1 MIFTGR
7 EKEAILPKA
16 LVESEMHLDDR
27 VCMMPLCT
35 MLKCTTAR
43 LFQADEILTAINDL
57 VSRVGADV
65 SEPLPLRFIYK
76 LGCDG
81 TGGMSQYNQNAADGS
96 FVEDNKLFGN
106 CNFFHTSSL
115 IPVGKFSSFLLPA
128 PFNHPVNKK

>member
-1 MIFTGR
+1 MKCFMIFTGR

-96 FVEDNKLFGN
+96 FVEDNKLFG
-106 CNFFHTSSL
+106 CTMSPPGAAQRGCPSWCLSL
-115 IPVGKFSSFLLPA
+115 CAS
-128 PFNHPVNKK
+128 